1 VVSDADRGVEIAWDL
16 VGVGELRDELGGEIL
31 CHKNPQAARCSIE
44 PKAHGARQATD
55 WGAGASHAARR
66 RGMT

>member
-44 PKAHGARQATD
+44 PKAHGAR
-55 WGAGASHAARR
+55 
-66 RGMT
+66 